1 MGAAGLGGGAADA
14 GCDVVGVGNGDHCEG
29 DLRGWRLGRGGVW
42 DRAEGGTGRRVGRRG
57 GASGRGHQIGGVNY
71 EARKPDTAAFGNQLT
86 GRRD

>member
-1 MGAAGLGGGAADA
+1 M
-14 GCDVVGVGNGDHCEG
+14 
-29 DLRGWRLGRGGVW
+29 GRGGVW

-71 EARKPDTAAFGNQLT
+71 EARKPDTAAFGNRLT